1 MEIEGQ
7 VKVLVVEDDS
17 SQALAIR
24 HVLEKAIGAEVEIAG
39 SCARARGKLAWT
51 DYDLV
56 TLDFRLPDGNGLE
69 LLEEVSRID
78 SPPPTIMLTGQGD
91 ENAAVQAFKLGASGY
106 VVKDQ
111 RFSFLLVEEV
121 KTALAGSA
129 VKKAEEA
136 LKKSDER
143 WRLLVENALDAILVF
158 NEDLVITYMTPSVEK
173 LLGYTMADASSKG
186 IEIIHEEDRV
196 AALAVAESAFSNP
209 GTLQRFEFQV
219 RDKSDVWHY
228 VETTCTALPAGN
240 GDLELIV
247 NGREISERK
256 EAEKTLIASEDMFRK
271 LAEYTSAGIVIYQ
284 GTKFKY
290 ANKAVET
297 LTGYTREE
305 ILGMS
310 FWDLIAPEFQNVVRD
325 RGLERQHS
333 QTVPTRY
340 VMPCIN
346 KAGERR
352 FADFSAVEIEYEGSP
367 AAIATL
373 IDVTEANEAE
383 EALRRA
389 NAELR
394 GYAHTVS
401 HDIRGPLGTALTG
414 LGTLVDLVNTPDGKI
429 NVGLVVELS
438 DALMKNLRKSCELVE
453 DLLTLAV
460 SGLMPEETEMV
471 DVGEMVARVLDV
483 LGPEIRAKNVS
494 VEADSDLGTIIAK
507 DTQIYQIF
515 VNLLGNA
522 ILHNDAPEPRI
533 KVSRLKSERP
543 DMHSFRVSEN
553 GSGIPEEV
561 IGRLFEP
568 FFRGHG
574 SGTGIGLAIV
584 EKLVQVYG
592 GEIKARNDD
601 GACFEFTIGDFR
613 SLNGSGTGRTQG

>member
-17 SQALAIR
+17 RQAAAIS

-39 SCARARGKLAWT
+39 SCARARQMLAVT

-69 LLEEVSRID
+69 LLEEISRID

-91 ENAAVQAFKLGASGY
+91 ENAAVQAFKHGAHGY

-129 VKKAEEA
+129 LKKAEEA
-136 LKKSDER
+136 LRKSDER
-143 WRLLVENALDAILVF
+143 WRLLVENSLDAILVF
-158 NEDLVITYMTPSVEK
+158 NEDLVVTYMTPSVEK
-173 LLGYTMADASSKG
+173 ILGYTMADASSTG
-186 IEIIHEEDRV
+186 VEIIHEEDRE

-209 GTLQRFEFQV
+209 GTLHRFEFQV
-219 RDKSDVWHY
+219 LDKSDIWHY
-228 VETTCTALPAGN
+228 AEATCTALPAR
-240 GDLELIV
+240 DSALELIV

-256 EAEKTLIASEDMFRK
+256 EAEKALIASEDMFRK

-290 ANKAVET
+290 ANKVIET
-297 LTGYTREE
+297 ITGYTREE
-305 ILGMS
+305 ILGMN
-310 FWDLIAPEFQNVVRD
+310 FWDLVTPEFQDLVRD
-325 RGLERQHS
+325 RGLARQ
-333 QTVPTRY
+333 QGQVVPTRY

-346 KAGERR
+346 KAGELRL
-352 FADFSAVEIEYEGSP
+352 ADISAVEIEYEGSP

-373 IDVTEANEAE
+373 IDVTEAKQSE

-401 HDIRGPLGTALTG
+401 HDIKGPLGTALTG
-414 LGTLVDLVNTPDGKI
+414 LSTLVNLVKTPDGKI
-429 NVGLVVELS
+429 DVDLVVELS

-460 SGLMPEETEMV
+460 SGLMPEETEMI
-471 DVGEMVARVLDV
+471 DVGEIVARVLDV
-483 LGPEIRAKNVS
+483 LGPEIKAKNVS
-494 VEADSDLGTIIAK
+494 VEVDSDLGTIVAN

-515 VNLLGNA
+515 VNLIGNA
-522 ILHNDAPEPRI
+522 VLHNDAPEPRI
-533 KVSRLKSERP
+533 KVSRLKSGRP
-543 DMHSFRVSEN
+543 GMHSFRVSEN

-561 IGRLFEP
+561 MERLFEP
-568 FFRGHG
+568 FFKGHG

-584 EKLVQVYG
+584 EKLIQVYG
-592 GEIKARNDD
+592 GEIKARNDN
-601 GACFEFTIGDFR
+601 GACFEFTIGDIL
-613 SLNGSGTGRTQG
+613 SLNVSGTGKTQG